1 MPSREQ
7 NKILVKDRILQ
18 ATQSLLDNHKSEG
31 VSAIS
36 SRQIALGAGISYQ
49 TLYNHYSSQAQ
60 IYAALLKE
68 KSAPLSLQ
76 LDLEVKNYE
85 QDLAATFAVIDTQR
99 LAHITPADKP
109 IWQFIANNMHTNVE
123 STVHGEGTEETSL
136 ISILDPQV
144 YERTHRLLHMA
155 QGMGHL
161 QTQIDLQLLAYTLSC
176 LTDYALTRYLRSSSV
191 SKGPILQTTKEQYAL
206 VLSNL
211 GRA

>member
-7 NKILVKDRILQ
+7 NKILVKDRIIQ
-18 ATQSLLDNHKSEG
+18 ATLSLLDNHKSEG
-31 VSAIS
+31 ISAIS
-36 SRQIALGAGISYQ
+36 SRQIALEAGISYQ

-68 KSAPLSLQ
+68 KSAPLSQQ
-76 LDLEVKNYE
+76 LDLEVKNCE
-85 QDLAATFAVIDTQR
+85 QNLATTFAAIDTQR

-123 STVHGEGTEETSL
+123 STVHSEGTEETSL

-161 QTQIDLQLLAYTLSC
+161 RTQIDLQLLAYTLIC
-176 LTDYALTRYLRSSSV
+176 LTDYALTRYLRSEKVGKAS
-191 SKGPILQTTKEQYAL
+191 ILQTTQEQYAL
-206 VLSNL
+206 VLSNMDS
-211 GRA
+211 A

>member
-1 MPSREQ
+1 M
-7 NKILVKDRILQ
+7 
-18 ATQSLLDNHKSEG
+18 LDNHKSEG
-31 VSAIS
+31 ISAIS
-36 SRQIALGAGISYQ
+36 SRQIALDAGISYQ

-85 QDLAATFAVIDTQR
+85 QDLATTFAAIDTQR
-99 LAHITPADKP
+99 LAHITPADKR
-109 IWQFIANNMHTNVE
+109 IWQFIANNMHTNME
-123 STVHGEGTEETSL
+123 STVQGEGTEETSL

-161 QTQIDLQLLAYTLSC
+161 RTQIDLQLLAYTLIC
-176 LTDYALTRYLRSSSV
+176 LTDYALTRYLRSEKVGKAS
-191 SKGPILQTTKEQYAL
+191 ILQTTQEQYAL

>member
-7 NKILVKDRILQ
+7 NKILVKDRIIQ
-18 ATQSLLDNHKSEG
+18 ATQALLDNHKSEG
-31 VSAIS
+31 ISAIS
-36 SRQIALGAGISYQ
+36 SRQIALEAGISYQ

-123 STVHGEGTEETSL
+123 STVHSEGTEETSL

-161 QTQIDLQLLAYTLSC
+161 RTQIDLQLLAYTLIC
-176 LTDYALTRYLRSSSV
+176 LTDYALTRYLRSEKVGKAS
-191 SKGPILQTTKEQYAL
+191 ILQTTQEQYAL
-206 VLSNL
+206 VLSNMDS
-211 GRA
+211 A

>member
-7 NKILVKDRILQ
+7 NKILVKDRIIQ
-18 ATQSLLDNHKSEG
+18 ATQSLLDNQKSEG
-31 VSAIS
+31 ISAIS
-36 SRQIALGAGISYQ
+36 SRQIALDAGISYQ

-85 QDLAATFAVIDTQR
+85 QDLATTFAAIDTQR

-109 IWQFIANNMHTNVE
+109 IWQFIANNMHTNME
-123 STVHGEGTEETSL
+123 STVQGERTEETSL

-161 QTQIDLQLLAYTLSC
+161 RTQIDLQLLAYTLIC
-176 LTDYALTRYLRSSSV
+176 LTDYALTRYLRSEKVGKAS
-191 SKGPILQTTKEQYAL
+191 ILQTTQEQYAL
-206 VLSNL
+206 VLSNMDS
-211 GRA
+211 A